1 MKLEEMAVL
10 LLALGGKREE
20 EEEDFRKGYC
30 KLGVSSSAE
39 WALNE
44 STLFRKRQESSR
56 RHHQL

>member
-1 MKLEEMAVL
+1 MKLEEMVVVL
-10 LLALGGKREE
+10 LLALGGKRE